1 MEYVFTLPESCS
13 VAWGEHGVWL
23 SGGEAWFADD
33 PFVGAHPEMFSVTP
47 PRVRS
52 TVGRAAVQV
61 PMTELVEER
70 PAVRGRRNG

>member
-13 VAWGEHGVWL
+13 VAWGTSGVWL

-33 PFVGAHPEMFSVTP
+33 PFVKAHPDMFSVTP

-52 TVGRAAVQV
+52 TTGREVFQV
-61 PMTELVEER
+61 PMSQETE
-70 PAVRGRRNG
+70 PAVSPRRGRNG